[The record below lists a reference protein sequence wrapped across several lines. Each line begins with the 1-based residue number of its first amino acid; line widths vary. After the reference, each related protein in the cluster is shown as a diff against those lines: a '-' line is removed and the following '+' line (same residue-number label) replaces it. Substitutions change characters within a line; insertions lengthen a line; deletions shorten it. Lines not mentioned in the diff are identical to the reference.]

1 MDIEHIS
8 IREPDRSKEQGGS
21 EMAISINSNI
31 AASRAAKNMGQVDR
45 NSSDRRARLSSG
57 LAVNSGRESGARLS
71 VSEGM
76 RAEIGG
82 LVQGT
87 RNAEHALDLLRTA
100 EGGMNEVSA
109 MLIRMRE
116 LAIGSSTETLNDNN
130 RESMDAEFNQL
141 KEEIDQIVRGANYND
156 QTVLSG
162 FGNEVIKSDS
172 TALTDAAA
180 TGVRFV
186 KLTAASEG
194 TYSFIDNPIDN
205 EITLGNGTVT
215 QTINLGSRTV
225 DGQVATGTTQV
236 ANFDRLGIEV
246 TLAGSGVKGASGS
259 YTDGELNGKIIEVQN
274 VGGSFQLG
282 SDAQPADRLEYDI
295 ADLNTDGHIID
306 LAHASIGTRD
316 TARGVIAR
324 IDGAIDRVSKVRGE
338 VGAIM
343 NRLTHTLDFTANSI
357 ERINASESTVRDVD
371 YAWETSHLARNEI
384 VRQASMSTFL
394 KAQVPVDMVMGLLQS
409 PL

>member
-1 MDIEHIS
+1 
-8 IREPDRSKEQGGS
+8 
-21 EMAISINSNI
+21 MAISSNRNI
-31 AASRAAKNMGQVDR
+31 AAARASKNMGQVDR
-45 NSSDRRARLSSG
+45 NSSDRRARLASG

-71 VSEGM
+71 ISEGM
-76 RAEIGG
+76 RAEISG
-82 LVQGT
+82 LTQGT
-87 RNAEHALDLLRTA
+87 RNTEHALDLLRTA
-100 EGGMNEVSA
+100 EGGMNEVSS

-116 LAIGSSTETLNDNN
+116 LAIQSSTETLNDNN
-130 RESMDAEFNQL
+130 RESLDAEFNQL
-141 KEEIDQIVRGANYND
+141 TEQIDRIVRGANYND
-156 QTVLSG
+156 QSVLSG
-162 FGNEVIKSDS
+162 FGNEVIKGDS
-172 TALTDAAA
+172 TALTEAAD

-194 TYSFIDNPIDN
+194 TYSFIDNPGDN

-215 QTINLGSRTV
+215 QTINLGSTTV
-225 DGQVATGTTQV
+225 DGQIATGTTHV

-246 TLAGSGVKGASGS
+246 TLAGSGAKGALGN
-259 YTDGELNGKIIEVQN
+259 YADGELDGKNIEVQN
-274 VGGSFQLG
+274 IGGSFQLG
-282 SDAQPADRLEYDI
+282 SNALSADRLEYDI
-295 ADLNTDGHIID
+295 ADLNTDGHVID

-316 TARGVIAR
+316 SARGAITR

-343 NRLTHTLDFTANSI
+343 NRLTHTLDFAANSI

-384 VRQASMSTFL
+384 VKQASMATFL
-394 KAQVPVDMVMGLLQS
+394 KAQLPVDMVMGLLQS